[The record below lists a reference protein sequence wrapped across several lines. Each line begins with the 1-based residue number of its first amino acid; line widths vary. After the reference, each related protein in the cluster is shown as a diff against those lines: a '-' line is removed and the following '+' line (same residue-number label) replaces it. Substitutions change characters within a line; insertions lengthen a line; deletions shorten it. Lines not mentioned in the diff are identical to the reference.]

1 MTVRSYN
8 ERLLVD
14 VMQVQGQDV
23 VLTANVHAVM
33 VLVHT
38 QDTVVGRVQQ
48 VGKVL
53 GSASGPQLCRER
65 GGTREQCIHLGQK
78 IAVHKHSNTH
88 MHAQLTHFTNH
99 PC

>member
-38 QDTVVGRVQQ
+38 QDTVVRRVEQ

-53 GSASGPQLCRER
+53 GSAGGPQLCREER
-65 GGTREQCIHLGQK
+65 GNKRAKYPLGKDSCCTQ
-78 IAVHKHSNTH
+78 TD
-88 MHAQLTHFTNH
+88 
-99 PC
+99 